1 MEQPTAKCKG
11 GQMTDFGIMTFPSRK
26 PDLFA
31 GMVQINWKASDR
43 DESATTTTTSSK
55 TSATASNSDSTSG
68 SASASRSNPDLVTI
82 TRTVSGPLTTETLD
96 STEGKQADTDTD
108 KPAMG
113 KGAVAGTVVGV
124 MVFVLFFPMGWLFRR
139 NQRKKATAE
148 ASPESGNDSDSA
160 ADPTRSLVGT
170 AASRAPGS
178 SAAGTAQPVYA
189 DYPRQKVPGDYKPY
203 AAAVYSVSQLD
214 DTKVTPELP
223 IHHEIHEVHAPGAN
237 TIPELP
243 GHSEVHEV
251 HVPGAHTTPE
261 LPTEPPAT
269 RSRRLNPP
277 LHPLALQLLQRGRF
291 VDMRIFK
298 EDPSSPNH
306 SSIFGP
312 QPQSQ
317 SSSEAEETK
326 RRTLPLSRL
335 DWAIA
340 GTSTHTPTRPTIGYY
355 GQKLILP
362 DGRTVNGT
370 VADLKKGRHPV
381 SYPTGEEAAMTKGVR
396 TWSDEAAA
404 DEGDMYRIPEDER
417 LTLEKGVMVNPET
430 GKEEEY
436 EEVWG
441 PDDEEKEEGLDAKC
455 VVWELDDEAGCKKG
469 RVVRVGRWTQG
480 ILRSGNELLCER
492 WKWVGAGG
500 EDKAMRW
507 TLEARVSGLVGGEEG
522 RKLDEKD
529 ETLAFPEALVGDMIS
544 GGESGKNWEVGD
556 TVKGNNGDVWTLVEL
571 GPINS

>member
-1 MEQPTAKCKG
+1 MALPTAKCKG
-11 GQMTDFGIMTFPSRK
+11 GQMTDFGTMTFPSRK

-31 GMVQINWKASDR
+31 GMIQINWKASDR

-55 TSATASNSDSTSG
+55 TLATASNSDSTSG

-82 TRTVSGPLTTETLD
+82 MRT
-96 STEGKQADTDTD
+96 
-108 KPAMG
+108 PAMS

-124 MVFVLFFPMGWLFRR
+124 MVFVLFFPIGWLFRR
-139 NQRKKATAE
+139 NQRKKATAA

-170 AASRAPGS
+170 AASRPPGS

-189 DYPRQKVPGDYKPY
+189 DYPTEEVPGDYKPY

-223 IHHEIHEVHAPGAN
+223 IHHEIHEVHAPGPN

-251 HVPGAHTTPE
+251 HVAGAHTTPK
-261 LPTEPPAT
+261 LPTEPPAGT
-269 RSRRLNPP
+269 NNPP
-277 LHPLALQLLQRGRF
+277 PSESTSTIVLTSPTGRF

-370 VADLKKGRHPV
+370 VADLKQGRHPYVRGRWTHWVDSRV
-381 SYPTGEEAAMTKGVR
+381 SYPTGEEAAMAKGVR

-417 LTLEKGVMVNPET
+417 LTLEKGRMVNPAT

-441 PDDEEKEEGLDAKC
+441 PDDGEKEEGLNVKC

-507 TLEARVSGLVGGEEG
+507 RLEARVSGLVGGEEG

-529 ETLAFPEALVGDMIS
+529 EALAFPEALVGDMIS
-544 GGESGKNWEVGD
+544 GGESGKNREVGG

-571 GPINS
+571 GP